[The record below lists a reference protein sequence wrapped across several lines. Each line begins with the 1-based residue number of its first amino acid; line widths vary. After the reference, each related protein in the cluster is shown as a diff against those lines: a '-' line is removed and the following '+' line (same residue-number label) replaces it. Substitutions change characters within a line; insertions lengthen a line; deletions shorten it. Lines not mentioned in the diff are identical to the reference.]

1 MANLLDGKVIAM
13 TGAGRGIGRECAL
26 LAASEGA
33 RVVVNDPGVNPDG
46 SGTDSGP
53 AQQVVDEI
61 KKMGGD
67 AVANLSDV
75 STMDG
80 GESVIKTALDTY
92 GKLDGLINLAAILRD
107 RMIFNLTEEEW
118 DDVIR
123 VDLKGHFTTIKP
135 AAVLMRQQRYGRI
148 VNYSSVSGLQG
159 NSGQANY
166 GAAKAG
172 VAGLTRVA
180 ARDLGR
186 YGVTVNCIAPGAAT
200 RLTATVPASARE
212 MRARSGIA
220 GAGGPATAPAPAAA
234 AAPEADPMRGPDMVA
249 PMTVYLLLD
258 EAWNIN
264 GRIFQV
270 AGGHVGL
277 LQDMYPPFKN
287 IYKHG
292 KWTLDELRMLVPQRL
307 VNGVVNPAL
316 PPDYLDVPGRRSKKA
331 AEAVTT

>member
-1 MANLLDGKVIAM
+1 MGNLLEGKVIAM

-46 SGTDSGP
+46 SGTDNGP
-53 AQQVVDEI
+53 AAQVVEEI
-61 KKMGGD
+61 KKAGGE
-67 AVANLSDV
+67 AVANFADV
-75 STMDG
+75 STMEG
-80 GESVIKTALDTY
+80 GESVIRSALDTY

-107 RMIFNLTEEEW
+107 RIIFNLNEDEGDE
-118 DDVIR
+118 VIR

-135 AAVLMRQQRYGRI
+135 ASVLMRQQRYGRI

-186 YGVTVNCIAPGAAT
+186 YGVTVNCIAPGAST
-200 RLTATVPASARE
+200 RLTATVPQASRELRAAR
-212 MRARSGIA
+212 GIA
-220 GAGGPATAPAPAAA
+220 GAGGAAPAPAAHQAARGA
-234 AAPEADPMRGPDMVA
+234 AAVRGPDMVA

-292 KWTLDELRMLVPQRL
+292 KWTLDELRMLVPQQL
-307 VNGVVNPAL
+307 MAGVVNPA
-316 PPDYLDVPGRRSKKA
+316 PPAEDLMIPGRG
-331 AEAVTT
+331 

>member
-1 MANLLDGKVIAM
+1 MAGLLEGRVIAM
-13 TGAGRGIGRECAL
+13 TGAGRGIGRECAI

-33 RVVVNDPGVNPDG
+33 RLIVNDPGVNPDG
-46 SGTDSGP
+46 SGHDDGP
-53 AQQVVDEI
+53 AAQVVEEI
-61 KKMGGD
+61 KKAGGE
-67 AVANLSDV
+67 ATANFADV

-80 GESVIKTALDTY
+80 GESVIKSALDAY
-92 GKLDGLINLAAILRD
+92 GRLDGLVNLAAVLRD
-107 RMIFNLTEEEW
+107 RMIFNMTEQEW
-118 DDVIR
+118 DDVVRI
-123 VDLKGHFTTIKP
+123 DLKGHFTTIKP
-135 AAVLMRQQRYGRI
+135 ASVLMRQQRFGRI

-186 YGVTVNCIAPGAAT
+186 YGVTVNCIAPGAST
-200 RLTATVPASARE
+200 RLTATVPQSARE
-212 MRARSGIA
+212 LRESRGIA
-220 GAGGPATAPAPAAA
+220 GNTGAAA
-234 AAPEADPMRGPDMVA
+234 RAAEEAANLRSPAMVA

-270 AGGHVGL
+270 SGGHVGL

-292 KWTLDELRMLVPQRL
+292 KWSLDELRALVPTQL
-307 VNGVVNPAL
+307 MAGVVNPAP
-316 PPDYLDVPGRRSKKA
+316 PPDDLEVPGR
-331 AEAVTT
+331 

>member
-1 MANLLDGKVIAM
+1 MGNLLEGKVIAM

-46 SGTDSGP
+46 SGHDNGP
-53 AQQVVDEI
+53 AAQVVEEI
-61 KKMGGD
+61 KKAGGE
-67 AVANLSDV
+67 AVANFADV
-75 STMDG
+75 STMEG
-80 GESVIKTALDTY
+80 GESVIKTALDTW
-92 GKLDGLINLAAILRD
+92 GRLDGLINLAAILRD

-135 AAVLMRQQRYGRI
+135 ASVLMRQQRYGRI
-148 VNYSSVSGLQG
+148 VNFSSVSGLQG

-186 YGVTVNCIAPGAAT
+186 YGVTVNCIAPGAST
-200 RLTATVPASARE
+200 RLTATVPQASRELRAAR
-212 MRARSGIA
+212 GIA
-220 GAGGPATAPAPAAA
+220 GAGGAAPAPATNQAAQEAA
-234 AAPEADPMRGPDMVA
+234 AMRGPDMVA

-292 KWTLDELRMLVPQRL
+292 KWTLDELRMLVPQQL
-307 VNGVVNPAL
+307 MAGVVNPA
-316 PPDYLDVPGRRSKKA
+316 PPAEDLQIPGRG
-331 AEAVTT
+331 

>member
-1 MANLLDGKVIAM
+1 MGNLLEGKVIAL

-33 RVVVNDPGVNPDG
+33 RVIVNDPGVAPDG
-46 SGTDSGP
+46 TSHDEGP
-53 AQQVVDEI
+53 AAQVVDEI
-61 KKMGGD
+61 KKAGGQ
-67 AVANLSDV
+67 AIANFADV
-75 STMDG
+75 SSMDG
-80 GESVIKTALDTY
+80 GESVIKTAIDTW
-92 GKLDGLINLAAILRD
+92 GRLDGLINLAAILRD
-107 RMIFNLTEEEW
+107 RMVFNMTEQEW

-135 AAVLMRQQRYGRI
+135 AAVIMRQQRYGRI

-172 VAGLTRVA
+172 VAGLTRVT

-200 RLTATVPASARE
+200 RLTATVPQTAQQL
-212 MRARSGIA
+212 RAQSGIA
-220 GAGGPATAPAPAAA
+220 GAGGASASAQAAQRA
-234 AAPEADPMRGPDMVA
+234 ADESAGLRGPDMVA

-270 AGGHVGL
+270 SGGHVGL

-292 KWTLDELRMLVPQRL
+292 KWTLDELRQLVPTQL
-307 VNGVVNPAL
+307 MAGVVNPAP
-316 PPDYLDVPGRRSKKA
+316 PPDDLSIPGRG
-331 AEAVTT
+331 

>member
-1 MANLLDGKVIAM
+1 MANLLEGKVIAM

-46 SGTDSGP
+46 SGHDAGP
-53 AQQVVDEI
+53 AAQVVEEI
-61 KKMGGD
+61 KKAGGE
-67 AVANLSDV
+67 AIANFADV
-75 STMDG
+75 STMEG
-80 GESVIKTALDTY
+80 GESVIRSALDTW

-107 RMIFNLTEEEW
+107 RMIFNLTEQEW

-123 VDLKGHFTTIKP
+123 VDLKGHFTTLKP
-135 AAVLMRQQRYGRI
+135 AAVLMRQQRYGRV
-148 VNYSSVSGLQG
+148 VNFSSVSGLAG

-166 GAAKAG
+166 GAAKGG

-200 RLTATVPASARE
+200 RLTAAVPQAARE
-212 MRARSGIA
+212 LRASRGIA
-220 GAGGPATAPAPAAA
+220 GAGGPAPATTSNQAAEEAAA
-234 AAPEADPMRGPDMVA
+234 MRGPDMVA

-292 KWTLDELRMLVPQRL
+292 RWTLDELRMHVPTQL
-307 VNGVVNPAL
+307 MAGVVNPA
-316 PPDYLDVPGRRSKKA
+316 PPAEDMQIPGR
-331 AEAVTT
+331 

>member
-1 MANLLDGKVIAM
+1 MANLLEGKVIAL

-33 RVVVNDPGVNPDG
+33 RIVVNDPGVNPDG
-46 SGTDSGP
+46 TGHDDSP
-53 AQQVVDEI
+53 AAQVAEEI
-61 KKMGGD
+61 KKAGGQ
-67 AVANLSDV
+67 AVANFADV
-75 STMDG
+75 STMEG
-80 GESVIKTALDTY
+80 GESVIKSALDAY
-92 GKLDGLINLAAILRD
+92 GRIDGLINLAAILRD
-107 RMIFNLTEEEW
+107 RMVFNLTEQEW

-135 AAVLMRQQRYGRI
+135 ASIVMRQQRFGRI

-172 VAGLTRVA
+172 VAGLTRVV

-186 YGVTVNCIAPGAAT
+186 YGVTVNCIAPGAST
-200 RLTATVPASARE
+200 RLTATVPAASRELRAAR
-212 MRARSGIA
+212 GIA
-220 GAGGPATAPAPAAA
+220 GAGGPAPAAA
-234 AAPEADPMRGPDMVA
+234 SQAAADAAAMRGPDMVA
-249 PMTVYLLLD
+249 PMTVYLLLN

-270 AGGHVGL
+270 SGGHVGL

-292 KWTLDELRMLVPQRL
+292 RWTLDELRQLVPAQL
-307 VNGVVNPAL
+307 MAGIQNPA
-316 PPDYLDVPGRRSKKA
+316 PPAEDLAIPGRNA
-331 AEAVTT
+331 

>member
-1 MANLLDGKVIAM
+1 MGNLLEGKVIAM

-46 SGTDSGP
+46 TGHDDGP
-53 AQQVVDEI
+53 AAQVVEEI
-61 KKMGGD
+61 KKMGGE
-67 AVANLSDV
+67 AVANFADV
-75 STMDG
+75 STMEG
-80 GESVIKTALDTY
+80 GESVIRTALDTW
-92 GKLDGLINLAAILRD
+92 GRLDGLINLAAILRD

-135 AAVLMRQQRYGRI
+135 ASVLMRQQRYGRI
-148 VNYSSVSGLQG
+148 VNFSSVSGLQG

-200 RLTATVPASARE
+200 RLTATVPQSARE
-212 MRARSGIA
+212 LRAQRGIA
-220 GAGGPATAPAPAAA
+220 AAGGPPQSAANRAAEEAAA
-234 AAPEADPMRGPDMVA
+234 MRTPDMVA
-249 PMTVYLLLD
+249 PMTIYLLLD

-270 AGGHVGL
+270 AGGHIGL
-277 LQDMYPPFKN
+277 LADPYPPFRN

-292 KWTLDELRMLVPQRL
+292 KWTLDELRMLVPTQL
-307 VNGVVNPAL
+307 MAGIANPA
-316 PPDYLDVPGRRSKKA
+316 PPADDIKIPGRDF
-331 AEAVTT
+331 

>member
-1 MANLLDGKVIAM
+1 MGNLLEGKVIAM

-46 SGTDSGP
+46 SGTDSSP
-53 AQQVVDEI
+53 AAQVVEEI
-61 KKMGGD
+61 KKAGGE
-67 AVANLSDV
+67 ATANFADV
-75 STMDG
+75 STMEG
-80 GESVIKTALDTY
+80 GESVVRTALDTW
-92 GKLDGLINLAAILRD
+92 GRLDGLINLAAILRD
-107 RMIFNLTEEEW
+107 RMIFNLNEDEW

-135 AAVLMRQQRYGRI
+135 ASVLMRQQRYGRI

-186 YGVTVNCIAPGAAT
+186 YGVTVNCIAPGAST
-200 RLTATVPASARE
+200 RLTATVPQASRELRAAR
-212 MRARSGIA
+212 GIA
-220 GAGGPATAPAPAAA
+220 GAGGAAPAPATNQAA
-234 AAPEADPMRGPDMVA
+234 QQAASMRGPEMVA

-292 KWTLDELRMLVPQRL
+292 LWTLDELRMLVPQQL
-307 VNGVVNPAL
+307 MAGVVNPA
-316 PPDYLDVPGRRSKKA
+316 PPAEDLQIPGR
-331 AEAVTT
+331 

>member
-1 MANLLDGKVIAM
+1 MGNLLEGKVIAM
-13 TGAGRGIGRECAL
+13 TGAGRGIGREVAL

-33 RVVVNDPGVNPDG
+33 RVVVNDPGVAPDG
-46 SGTDSGP
+46 SSHDEGP
-53 AQQVVDEI
+53 AMQVVEEI
-61 KKMGGD
+61 KKLGGE
-67 AVANLSDV
+67 AVPNFADV
-75 STMDG
+75 STMEG
-80 GESVIKTALDTY
+80 GESVIRTALDTW
-92 GKLDGLINLAAILRD
+92 GRLDGLVNLAAILRD
-107 RMIFNLTEEEW
+107 RMIFNMTEEEW

-135 AAVLMRQQRYGRI
+135 ASVLFRQQRYGRI
-148 VNYSSVSGLQG
+148 VNFSSVSGLQG

-186 YGVTVNCIAPGAAT
+186 YGVTVNAIAPGAAT
-200 RLTATVPASARE
+200 RLTATVPQSARE
-212 MRARSGIA
+212 LRAQRGIA
-220 GAGGPATAPAPAAA
+220 AAGGSSTAAA
-234 AAPEADPMRGPDMVA
+234 ANELVNKAQEEAAAMRTPDMVA

-270 AGGHVGL
+270 AGGHIGL
-277 LQDMYPPFKN
+277 LQDMYPPFRN

-292 KWTLDELRMLVPQRL
+292 KWTLDELRMLVPTQL
-307 VNGVVNPAL
+307 MQGIPNPA
-316 PPDYLDVPGRRSKKA
+316 PPADDIKIPGRDL
-331 AEAVTT
+331 

>member
-1 MANLLDGKVIAM
+1 MGNLLEGKVIAM

-46 SGTDSGP
+46 SGHDDGP
-53 AQQVVDEI
+53 AAQVVEEI
-61 KKMGGD
+61 RKMGGE
-67 AVANLSDV
+67 AVANFADV
-75 STMDG
+75 STMEG
-80 GESVIKTALDTY
+80 GESVIRTALDTW
-92 GKLDGLINLAAILRD
+92 GRLDGLINLAAILRD

-135 AAVLMRQQRYGRI
+135 ASVLMRQQRYGRI
-148 VNYSSVSGLQG
+148 VNFSSVSGLQG

-200 RLTATVPASARE
+200 RLTATVPQSARE
-212 MRARSGIA
+212 LRAQRGIA
-220 GAGGPATAPAPAAA
+220 AAGGPPQAAA
-234 AAPEADPMRGPDMVA
+234 NRAAEEAAAMRTPDMVA
-249 PMTVYLLLD
+249 PMTIYLLLD

-270 AGGHVGL
+270 AGGHIGL
-277 LQDMYPPFKN
+277 LADLYPPFRN

-292 KWTLDELRMLVPQRL
+292 KWTLDELRMLVPTQL
-307 VNGVVNPAL
+307 MAGIVNPA
-316 PPDYLDVPGRRSKKA
+316 PPAEDIKIPGRDF
-331 AEAVTT
+331 

>member
-1 MANLLDGKVIAM
+1 MANLLEGKVIAL

-46 SGTDSGP
+46 SGHDDGP
-53 AQQVVDEI
+53 AAQVVEEI
-61 KKMGGD
+61 KKAGGE
-67 AVANLSDV
+67 ATANFADV

-80 GESVIKTALDTY
+80 GESVIRTALDTY

-107 RMIFNLTEEEW
+107 RMIFNLTEQEW

-186 YGVTVNCIAPGAAT
+186 YGVTVNCIAPGAST
-200 RLTATVPASARE
+200 RLTATVPQSARDL
-212 MRARSGIA
+212 RASRGIA
-220 GAGGPATAPAPAAA
+220 GAGGPATAPAA
-234 AAPEADPMRGPDMVA
+234 AAPAANRAAEEAAAMRGPDMVA

-292 KWTLDELRMLVPQRL
+292 KWTLDELRMVVPAQL
-307 VNGVVNPAL
+307 MAGVQNPA
-316 PPDYLDVPGRRSKKA
+316 PPAEDLEIPGR
-331 AEAVTT
+331 

>member
-1 MANLLDGKVIAM
+1 MGNLLEGKVIAM

-33 RVVVNDPGVNPDG
+33 RVVVNDAGVNPDG
-46 SGTDSGP
+46 GGHDDGP
-53 AQQVVDEI
+53 AAQVVEEI

-67 AVANLSDV
+67 AAFNVADI
-75 STMDG
+75 STMEG

-107 RMIFNLTEEEW
+107 RMVFNLSEQEW

-123 VDLKGHFTTIKP
+123 IDLKGHFTTLKP
-135 AAVLMRQQRYGRI
+135 AAILMRQQRYGRI
-148 VNYSSVSGLQG
+148 VNYSSVSGLMG

-172 VAGLTRVA
+172 IAGLTRVA

-200 RLTATVPASARE
+200 RLTATVPQSARE
-212 MRARSGIA
+212 LRASRGIA
-220 GAGGPATAPAPAAA
+220 GGGGNPLDPATRLR
-234 AAPEADPMRGPDMVA
+234 ELEESEGLRGPDMVA

-258 EAWNIN
+258 ETWNIN

-277 LQDMYPPFKN
+277 LQDMYPPFRN
-287 IYKHG
+287 IYKFG
-292 KWTLDELRMLVPQRL
+292 KWTLDELRMLVPTQL
-307 VNGVVNPAL
+307 VQGIPNPA
-316 PPDYLDVPGRRSKKA
+316 PPAEDIQIPGRES
-331 AEAVTT
+331 

>member
-1 MANLLDGKVIAM
+1 MGNLLEGKVIAM

-46 SGTDSGP
+46 SGHDDGP
-53 AQQVVDEI
+53 AAQVVEEI
-61 KKMGGD
+61 KKMGGE
-67 AVANLSDV
+67 AVANFADV
-75 STMDG
+75 STMEG
-80 GESVIKTALDTY
+80 GESVIRTALDTW
-92 GKLDGLINLAAILRD
+92 GRLDGLINLAAILRD
-107 RMIFNLTEEEW
+107 RMIFNLSEEEW

-135 AAVLMRQQRYGRI
+135 ASVLMRQQRYGRI
-148 VNYSSVSGLQG
+148 VNFSSVSGLQG

-200 RLTATVPASARE
+200 RLTATVPQAARDL
-212 MRARSGIA
+212 RAQRGIA
-220 GAGGPATAPAPAAA
+220 AAGGPPQAAA
-234 AAPEADPMRGPDMVA
+234 NRAAEEAAAMRTPDMVA

-277 LQDMYPPFKN
+277 LADLYPPFRN

-292 KWTLDELRMLVPQRL
+292 KWTLDELRMLVPTQL
-307 VNGVVNPAL
+307 MAGIANPA
-316 PPDYLDVPGRRSKKA
+316 PPADDIKIPGRDF
-331 AEAVTT
+331 

>member
-1 MANLLDGKVIAM
+1 MGNLLEGKVIAM

-46 SGTDSGP
+46 SGHDDGP
-53 AQQVVDEI
+53 AAQVVEEI
-61 KKMGGD
+61 KKMGGE
-67 AVANLSDV
+67 AVANFADV
-75 STMDG
+75 STMEG
-80 GESVIKTALDTY
+80 GESVIRTALDTW
-92 GKLDGLINLAAILRD
+92 GRLDGLINLAAILRD

-135 AAVLMRQQRYGRI
+135 ASVLMRQQRYGRI
-148 VNYSSVSGLQG
+148 VNFSSVSGLQG

-200 RLTATVPASARE
+200 RLTATVPQAARE
-212 MRARSGIA
+212 LRAQRGIA
-220 GAGGPATAPAPAAA
+220 AAGGPPQAAA
-234 AAPEADPMRGPDMVA
+234 NRAAEEAAAMRTPDMVA
-249 PMTVYLLLD
+249 PMTIYLLLD

-270 AGGHVGL
+270 AGGHIGL
-277 LQDMYPPFKN
+277 LADLYPPFRN

-292 KWTLDELRMLVPQRL
+292 KWTLDELRMLVPTQL
-307 VNGVVNPAL
+307 MAGIANPA
-316 PPDYLDVPGRRSKKA
+316 PPADDIKIPGRDF
-331 AEAVTT
+331 

>member
-1 MANLLDGKVIAM
+1 M

-33 RVVVNDPGVNPDG
+33 RVIVNDPGVNPDG
-46 SGTDSGP
+46 SGHDDGP
-53 AQQVVDEI
+53 AAQVVAEI
-61 KKMGGD
+61 KAAGGE
-67 AVANLSDV
+67 AAANFADV

-80 GESVIKTALDTY
+80 GESVIRTALDTY
-92 GKLDGLINLAAILRD
+92 GRLDGLINLAAILRD
-107 RMIFNLTEEEW
+107 RMVFNLTEQEW

-123 VDLKGHFTTIKP
+123 IDLKGHFTTLKP

-148 VNYSSVSGLQG
+148 INYSSVSGLQG

-186 YGVTVNCIAPGAAT
+186 YGVTVNCIAPGAST
-200 RLTATVPASARE
+200 RLTATVPESSRELRASR
-212 MRARSGIA
+212 GIA
-220 GAGGPATAPAPAAA
+220 GAGGPATTAQPAAA
-234 AAPEADPMRGPDMVA
+234 AAAPRGPDMVA

-287 IYKHG
+287 IFKDG
-292 KWTLDELRMLVPQRL
+292 KWTLDELRTLVPQQL
-307 VNGVVNPAL
+307 MAGVVNPA
-316 PPDYLDVPGRRSKKA
+316 PPPADLNIPGRPVA
-331 AEAVTT
+331 APAT

>member
-1 MANLLDGKVIAM
+1 MAGLLEGKVIAM

-46 SGTDSGP
+46 SGHDDGP
-53 AQQVVDEI
+53 AAVVVEEI
-61 KKMGGD
+61 KKAGGQ
-67 AVANLSDV
+67 AVPNFADV

-80 GESVIKTALDTY
+80 GESVIRTALDTW
-92 GKLDGLINLAAILRD
+92 GKMDGLINLAAILRD
-107 RMIFNLTEEEW
+107 RMVFNLTEQEW

-135 AAVLMRQQRYGRI
+135 AAVLMRQQRFGRI

-200 RLTATVPASARE
+200 RLTATVPQASRE
-212 MRARSGIA
+212 LRAQRGIA
-220 GAGGPATAPAPAAA
+220 GAGGPPPAAA
-234 AAPEADPMRGPDMVA
+234 NNRAAEEATAMRGPDMVA
-249 PMTVYLLLD
+249 PMTIYLLLD

-270 AGGHVGL
+270 AGGQVGL
-277 LQDMYPPFKN
+277 LQDMYPPFRN

-292 KWTLDELRMLVPQRL
+292 KWTLDELRMAVPAQL
-307 VNGVVNPAL
+307 MAGVVNPA
-316 PPDYLDVPGRRSKKA
+316 PPADDLAIPGRG
-331 AEAVTT
+331 

>member
-1 MANLLDGKVIAM
+1 MANLLEGKVIAM

-33 RVVVNDPGVNPDG
+33 RIVVNDPGVNPDG
-46 SGTDSGP
+46 SGTDAGP
-53 AQQVVDEI
+53 AQQVVEEI
-61 KKMGGD
+61 KKMGGQ
-67 AVANLSDV
+67 AVANLADV

-92 GKLDGLINLAAILRD
+92 GRLDGLINLAAILRD
-107 RMIFNLTEEEW
+107 RMVFNLTEEEW

-123 VDLKGHFTTIKP
+123 VDLKGHFTTLKP
-135 AAVLMRQQRYGRI
+135 AAVLMRQQRCGRI
-148 VNYSSVSGLQG
+148 VNYSSVSGLNG

-200 RLTATVPASARE
+200 RLTATVPSSARE

-220 GAGGPATAPAPAAA
+220 GAQGPATPAAA
-234 AAPEADPMRGPDMVA
+234 PAQDPAVDPMRGPDMVA

-287 IYKHG
+287 IYKQG
-292 KWTLDELRMLVPQRL
+292 KWTLDELRQLVPAQL
-307 VNGVVNPAL
+307 MNGVVNPA
-316 PPDYLDVPGRRSKKA
+316 PPPADLSIPGRP
-331 AEAVTT
+331 VG

>member
-1 MANLLDGKVIAM
+1 MAGLLEGKVIAM

-26 LAASEGA
+26 LAAREGA

-46 SGTDSGP
+46 SGHDDGP
-53 AQQVVDEI
+53 AAQVVDEI
-61 KKMGGD
+61 KKMGGE
-67 AVANLSDV
+67 AVANLQDV
-75 STMDG
+75 STMEG
-80 GESVIKTALDTY
+80 GESVIRSALDTW
-92 GKLDGLINLAAILRD
+92 GRLDGLINLAAILRD
-107 RMIFNLTEEEW
+107 RMVFNLTEQEW

-135 AAVLMRQQRYGRI
+135 ASVLMRQQRYGRI
-148 VNYSSVSGLQG
+148 VNFSSVSGLRG

-172 VAGLTRVA
+172 IAGLTWVA

-186 YGVTVNCIAPGAAT
+186 YGVTVNAIAPGAAT
-200 RLTATVPASARE
+200 RLTNAVPASARE
-212 MRARSGIA
+212 IRAAKGIA
-220 GAGGPATAPAPAAA
+220 AAGGPPKADGNAMVNKAAEEQA
-234 AAPEADPMRGPDMVA
+234 AMRGPEFVA

-258 EAWNIN
+258 EAWNVN
-264 GRIFQV
+264 GRVFQV

-292 KWTLDELRMLVPQRL
+292 QWTLDELRMLVPTNL
-307 VNGVVNPAL
+307 MEGVQNPA
-316 PPDYLDVPGRRSKKA
+316 PPAADIAVPGRDS
-331 AEAVTT
+331 

>member
-1 MANLLDGKVIAM
+1 LANLLEGKVIAL

-33 RVVVNDPGVNPDG
+33 RIVVNDPGVNPDG
-46 SGTDSGP
+46 SGHDDGP
-53 AQQVVDEI
+53 AAQVAEEI
-61 KKMGGD
+61 KKAGGQ
-67 AVANLSDV
+67 AVANFADV
-75 STMDG
+75 SSMDG
-80 GESVIKTALDTY
+80 GESVIKSALDAY

-107 RMIFNLTEEEW
+107 RMVFNLTEQEW

-135 AAVLMRQQRYGRI
+135 AAVVMRQQRYGRI
-148 VNYSSVSGLQG
+148 INYSSVSGLQG

-186 YGVTVNCIAPGAAT
+186 YGVTVNCIAPGAST
-200 RLTATVPASARE
+200 RLTATVPQASRE
-212 MRARSGIA
+212 LRAQRGIA
-220 GAGGPATAPAPAAA
+220 GGGAPTPAAA
-234 AAPEADPMRGPDMVA
+234 AAPAADALRGPDMVA
-249 PMTVYLLLD
+249 PMTIYLLLD

-270 AGGHVGL
+270 AGGMVGL
-277 LQDMYPPFKN
+277 IQDMYPPFRQIHKN
-287 IYKHG
+287 G
-292 KWTLDELRMLVPQRL
+292 KWTLDELRNLVPANL
-307 VNGVVNPAL
+307 MAGISNPA
-316 PPDYLDVPGRRSKKA
+316 PPAEDLQIPGRS
-331 AEAVTT
+331 

>member
-1 MANLLDGKVIAM
+1 MANLLEGKVVAM

-46 SGTDSGP
+46 SGHDDGP
-53 AQQVVDEI
+53 AAQVVEEI
-61 KKMGGD
+61 RKAGGT
-67 AVANLSDV
+67 AVANFADV
-75 STMDG
+75 SSMEG
-80 GESVIKTALDTY
+80 GESVIKSALDAW
-92 GKLDGLINLAAILRD
+92 GRLDGLINLAAILRD
-107 RMIFNLTEEEW
+107 RMVFNLTEEEW

-123 VDLKGHFTTIKP
+123 IDLKGHFTTLKP

-166 GAAKAG
+166 GAAKGG

-186 YGVTVNCIAPGAAT
+186 YGVTVNCIAPGAST
-200 RLTATVPASARE
+200 RLTATVPTQARE
-212 MRARSGIA
+212 IRASRGI
-220 GAGGPATAPAPAAA
+220 GAPGGGEPAAA
-234 AAPEADPMRGPDMVA
+234 NAAAQAAAAMRGPDMIA

-264 GRIFQV
+264 GKFFAV
-270 AGGHVGL
+270 SGGQVGL
-277 LQDMYPPFKN
+277 LNEIFPPVRT
-287 IYKHG
+287 IYKDG
-292 KWTLDELRMLVPQRL
+292 RWSLDELRRLVPTQL
-307 VNGVVNPAL
+307 MAGIPNPA
-316 PPDYLDVPGRRSKKA
+316 PPAEDLEIPGRK
-331 AEAVTT
+331 

>member
-1 MANLLDGKVIAM
+1 MAGLLEGKVIAM

-46 SGTDSGP
+46 SGHDDGP
-53 AQQVVDEI
+53 AAQVVDEI
-61 KKMGGD
+61 KGAGGE
-67 AVANLSDV
+67 AVANFADV

-80 GESVIKTALDTY
+80 GESVVRSALDSY
-92 GKLDGLINLAAILRD
+92 GRLDGLINLAAILRD
-107 RMIFNLTEEEW
+107 RMVFNLTEQEW

-135 AAVLMRQQRYGRI
+135 ASVLMRQQRYGRI
-148 VNYSSVSGLQG
+148 VNFSSVSGLRG

-172 VAGLTRVA
+172 VAGLTWVA

-186 YGVTVNCIAPGAAT
+186 YGVTVNAIAPGAAT
-200 RLTATVPASARE
+200 RLTATVPDSARQLRAARGIASA
-212 MRARSGIA
+212 G
-220 GAGGPATAPAPAAA
+220 APAAA
-234 AAPEADPMRGPDMVA
+234 ATNQAAEEAAQMRGPEMIA

-264 GRIFQV
+264 GKVFQV
-270 AGGHVGL
+270 AGGQIGL
-277 LQDMYPPFKN
+277 LQDMYPPYKN
-287 IYKHG
+287 LYKHG
-292 KWTLDELRMLVPQRL
+292 QWTLDELRMLVPAQL
-307 VNGVVNPAL
+307 MDGVANPA
-316 PPDYLDVPGRRSKKA
+316 PPAPDLQVPGRD
-331 AEAVTT
+331 T

>member
-1 MANLLDGKVIAM
+1 MGNLLEGKVIAM

-46 SGTDSGP
+46 TGHDRGP
-53 AQQVVDEI
+53 AEQVVEEI
-61 KKMGGD
+61 RKMGGE
-67 AVANLSDV
+67 AVPNFADV
-75 STMDG
+75 STMEG
-80 GESVIKTALDTY
+80 GESVIRTALDTW
-92 GKLDGLINLAAILRD
+92 GRLDGLVNLAAILRD
-107 RMIFNLTEEEW
+107 RMIFNMTEEEW

-135 AAVLMRQQRYGRI
+135 ASVLFRQQRYGRI
-148 VNYSSVSGLQG
+148 VNFTSVSGLQG

-172 VAGLTRVA
+172 VAGLTRVV

-186 YGVTVNCIAPGAAT
+186 YGVTCNAIAPGAQT
-200 RLTATVPASARE
+200 RLTATVPQQARE
-212 MRARSGIA
+212 VRAQRGIA
-220 GAGGPATAPAPAAA
+220 GAGTAVQPAANRAAEEA
-234 AAPEADPMRGPDMVA
+234 AAMRTPDMVA
-249 PMTVYLLLD
+249 PMTIYLLLD

-270 AGGHVGL
+270 AGGHIGL
-277 LQDMYPPFKN
+277 LADLYPPFRN

-292 KWTLDELRMLVPQRL
+292 KWTLDELRMLVPTQL
-307 VNGVVNPAL
+307 MAGIPNPA
-316 PPDYLDVPGRRSKKA
+316 PPAEDIRIPGRDY
-331 AEAVTT
+331 

>member
-1 MANLLDGKVIAM
+1 MANLLEGKVIAM

-46 SGTDSGP
+46 SGQDEGP
-53 AQQVVDEI
+53 AAQVVEEI
-61 KKMGGD
+61 KKAGGE
-67 AVANLSDV
+67 ATANFADV
-75 STMDG
+75 STMEG
-80 GESVIKTALDTY
+80 GESIIRTALDTY

-107 RMIFNLTEEEW
+107 RMIFNLSEQEW

-123 VDLKGHFTTIKP
+123 IDLKGHFTTIKP
-135 AAVLMRQQRYGRI
+135 ASIVMRQQRYGRI

-172 VAGLTRVA
+172 VGGLTRVA

-186 YGVTVNCIAPGAAT
+186 YGVTVNAIAPGAST
-200 RLTATVPASARE
+200 RLTATVPDSARQL
-212 MRARSGIA
+212 RASRGIV
-220 GAGGPATAPAPAAA
+220 GAGGASASAQASNQAAA
-234 AAPEADPMRGPDMVA
+234 EAASMRGADMVA
-249 PMTVYLLLD
+249 PMTIYLLLD

-264 GRIFQV
+264 GKIFQV
-270 AGGHVGL
+270 AGGGVGL
-277 LQDMYPPFKN
+277 LNEQYPPVRN

-292 KWTLDELRMLVPQRL
+292 RWTLDELRMLVPTQL
-307 VNGVVNPAL
+307 MPGSTNPA
-316 PPDYLDVPGRRSKKA
+316 PPAEDLQIPGRS
-331 AEAVTT
+331 

>member
-1 MANLLDGKVIAM
+1 MGNLLEGKVIAM

-46 SGTDSGP
+46 SGTDNGP
-53 AQQVVDEI
+53 AAQVVEEI
-61 KKMGGD
+61 KKAGGE
-67 AVANLSDV
+67 AVANFADV

-80 GESVIKTALDTY
+80 GESVIRSALDTY

-107 RMIFNLTEEEW
+107 RMVFNLNEDEW

-135 AAVLMRQQRYGRI
+135 ASVLMRQQRYGRI

-186 YGVTVNCIAPGAAT
+186 YGVTVNCIAPGAST
-200 RLTATVPASARE
+200 RLTATVPQASRELRAAR
-212 MRARSGIA
+212 GIA
-220 GAGGPATAPAPAAA
+220 GAGGAAPAPATNTAAQEAA
-234 AAPEADPMRGPDMVA
+234 AMRGPDMVA

-292 KWTLDELRMLVPQRL
+292 KWTLDELRMLVPQQL
-307 VNGVVNPAL
+307 MAGVVNPA
-316 PPDYLDVPGRRSKKA
+316 PPADDLQIPGRG
-331 AEAVTT
+331 

>member
-1 MANLLDGKVIAM
+1 MANLLEGKVVAM

-33 RVVVNDPGVNPDG
+33 RVIVNDPGVNPDG
-46 SGTDSGP
+46 SGHDDGP
-53 AQQVVDEI
+53 AAQVVAEI
-61 KKMGGD
+61 KKAGGT
-67 AVANLSDV
+67 AVANFADV

-80 GESVIKTALDTY
+80 GESVIRTALDTY

-107 RMIFNLTEEEW
+107 RMVFNITEEEW

-123 VDLKGHFTTIKP
+123 VDLKGHFTTTKP
-135 AAVLMRQQRYGRI
+135 AAVVMRQQRYGRI
-148 VNYSSVSGLQG
+148 INYSSVSGLQG

-186 YGVTVNCIAPGAAT
+186 YGVTVNCIAPGAST
-200 RLTATVPASARE
+200 RLTATVPQAARDIRASR
-212 MRARSGIA
+212 GIGA
-220 GAGGPATAPAPAAA
+220 AGGAPAASAQNRAAEEA
-234 AAPEADPMRGPDMVA
+234 AAMRGPDMVA

-264 GRIFQV
+264 GKIFAV
-270 AGGHVGL
+270 SGGQVGL
-277 LQDMYPPFKN
+277 LNEVFPPIRT

-292 KWTLDELRMLVPQRL
+292 KWTLDELRTLVPTQL
-307 VNGVVNPAL
+307 MAGIGNPA
-316 PPDYLDVPGRRSKKA
+316 PPAEDLAIPGRG
-331 AEAVTT
+331 

>member
-1 MANLLDGKVIAM
+1 VGNLLEGKVIAM

-46 SGTDSGP
+46 SGTDNGP
-53 AQQVVDEI
+53 AAQVVEEI
-61 KKMGGD
+61 KKAGGE
-67 AVANLSDV
+67 AVANFADV

-80 GESVIKTALDTY
+80 GESVIKTALDTW

-107 RMIFNLTEEEW
+107 RMIFNLNEEEW

-135 AAVLMRQQRYGRI
+135 ASVLMRQQRYGRI

-186 YGVTVNCIAPGAAT
+186 YGVTVNCIAPGAST
-200 RLTATVPASARE
+200 RLTATVPQASRELRAAR
-212 MRARSGIA
+212 GIA
-220 GAGGPATAPAPAAA
+220 GAGGAAPAPATNQAA
-234 AAPEADPMRGPDMVA
+234 QQAASMRGPEMVA

-292 KWTLDELRMLVPQRL
+292 MWTLDELRMLVPQQL
-307 VNGVVNPAL
+307 MAGVVNPA
-316 PPDYLDVPGRRSKKA
+316 PPAEDLQIPGR
-331 AEAVTT
+331 

>member
-1 MANLLDGKVIAM
+1 MGNLLEGKVVAM

-46 SGTDSGP
+46 SGHDDGP
-53 AQQVVDEI
+53 AAQVVAEI
-61 KKMGGD
+61 KKAGGE
-67 AVANLSDV
+67 AVANFADV

-80 GESVIKTALDTY
+80 GESVVRTALDTW

-107 RMIFNLTEEEW
+107 RMIFNLNEEEW

-186 YGVTVNCIAPGAAT
+186 YGVTVNCIAPGAST
-200 RLTATVPASARE
+200 RLTATVPQASRDLRAAR
-212 MRARSGIA
+212 GIA
-220 GAGGPATAPAPAAA
+220 GPGGAAPAPASNRAAEEAA
-234 AAPEADPMRGPDMVA
+234 AMRGPDMVA

-292 KWTLDELRMLVPQRL
+292 KWTLDELRMLVPQQL
-307 VNGVVNPAL
+307 MAGVQNPA
-316 PPDYLDVPGRRSKKA
+316 PPAEDLQVPGRG
-331 AEAVTT
+331 

>member
-1 MANLLDGKVIAM
+1 MGNLLEGKVVAM

-53 AQQVVDEI
+53 AAQVVEEI
-61 KKMGGD
+61 KKAGGE
-67 AVANLSDV
+67 AVANFADV
-75 STMDG
+75 STMEG
-80 GESVIKTALDTY
+80 GESVIRTALDTW
-92 GKLDGLINLAAILRD
+92 GRLDGLINLAAILRD
-107 RMIFNLTEEEW
+107 RMVFNLNEDEW

-135 AAVLMRQQRYGRI
+135 ASVLMRQQRYGRI

-186 YGVTVNCIAPGAAT
+186 YGVTVNCIAPGAST
-200 RLTATVPASARE
+200 RLTATVPQASRE
-212 MRARSGIA
+212 LRASRGIA
-220 GAGGPATAPAPAAA
+220 GAGGAAPATATNTAAQEAAA
-234 AAPEADPMRGPDMVA
+234 MRGPDMVA

-270 AGGHVGL
+270 AGGQVGL

-292 KWTLDELRMLVPQRL
+292 KWTLDELRMLVPQQL
-307 VNGVVNPAL
+307 MAGVVNPA
-316 PPDYLDVPGRRSKKA
+316 PPAEDLMIPGRG
-331 AEAVTT
+331 

>member
-1 MANLLDGKVIAM
+1 MAGLLEGKVVAM

-33 RVVVNDPGVNPDG
+33 RIIVNDPGVNPDG
-46 SGTDSGP
+46 SGQDNGP
-53 AQQVVDEI
+53 AAQVAEEI
-61 KKMGGD
+61 KKAGGE
-67 AVANLSDV
+67 AVANFADV
-75 STMDG
+75 SSMDG
-80 GESVIKTALDTY
+80 GESVIRTALDTW
-92 GKLDGLINLAAILRD
+92 GRLDGLINLAAILRD
-107 RMIFNLTEEEW
+107 RMVFNLTEQEW

-123 VDLKGHFTTIKP
+123 VDLKGHFTTLKP

-148 VNYSSVSGLQG
+148 INYSSVSGLQG

-186 YGVTVNCIAPGAAT
+186 YGITVNCIAPGAST
-200 RLTATVPASARE
+200 RLTATVPTSAQTL
-212 MRARSGIA
+212 RAARGI
-220 GAGGPATAPAPAAA
+220 GGPAAGAATAVSRAADEA
-234 AAPEADPMRGPDMVA
+234 AGMRGPDMIA

-264 GRIFQV
+264 GKIFAV
-270 AGGHVGL
+270 AGGQVGL
-277 LQDMYPPFKN
+277 LNEIYPPLRT

-292 KWTLDELRMLVPQRL
+292 KWTLDELRMLVPTQL
-307 VNGVVNPAL
+307 MAGIPNPASPAEDL
-316 PPDYLDVPGRRSKKA
+316 QIPDR
-331 AEAVTT
+331 

>member
-1 MANLLDGKVIAM
+1 MGNLLEGKVIAM

-53 AQQVVDEI
+53 AAQVVEEI
-61 KKMGGD
+61 KKAGGE
-67 AVANLSDV
+67 AVANFADV
-75 STMDG
+75 STMEG
-80 GESVIKTALDTY
+80 GESVIKTALDTW
-92 GKLDGLINLAAILRD
+92 GRLDGLINLAAILRD

-135 AAVLMRQQRYGRI
+135 ASVLMRQQRYGRI
-148 VNYSSVSGLQG
+148 VNFSSVSGLQG

-186 YGVTVNCIAPGAAT
+186 YGVTVNCIAPGAST
-200 RLTATVPASARE
+200 RLTATVPQASRELRAAR
-212 MRARSGIA
+212 GIA
-220 GAGGPATAPAPAAA
+220 GAGGAAPAPATNQAAQEAA
-234 AAPEADPMRGPDMVA
+234 AMRGPDMVA
-249 PMTVYLLLD
+249 PMTIYLLLD

-277 LQDMYPPFKN
+277 LQDMYPPFRN

-292 KWTLDELRMLVPQRL
+292 KWTLDELRMLVPQQL
-307 VNGVVNPAL
+307 MAGLVNPA
-316 PPDYLDVPGRRSKKA
+316 PPAEDLLIPGRG
-331 AEAVTT
+331 